1 MDDAIRERLK
11 PADNTTH
18 AIQLAMVSLHQEQRA
33 AAERLAGLA
42 AEKDELKRTGAH
54 ALAKQREADQ
64 AAIEAHLRELE
75 AIGEV
80 LDRQYDEALCIA
92 AGEAAKAK
100 VGEAQAAIEKFNLW
114 LAKHYEK
121 AARTIAEGIALERE
135 ALAHR
140 DALQRFNA
148 ASAALP
154 PLSQVYVGVE
164 ARNLSSLCRL
174 PAIQPGQPLHWGM

>member
-64 AAIEAHLRELE
+64 AAIEAHIRELE
-75 AIGEV
+75 A
-80 LDRQYDEALCIA
+80 
-92 AGEAAKAK
+92 
-100 VGEAQAAIEKFNLW
+100 VGEDLRSPIRRGALHCSRRGREGPSRRGAGRYQPIQC
-114 LAKHYEK
+114 LA
-121 AARTIAEGIALERE
+121 
-135 ALAHR
+135 
-140 DALQRFNA
+140 
-148 ASAALP
+148 
-154 PLSQVYVGVE
+154 
-164 ARNLSSLCRL
+164 C
-174 PAIQPGQPLHWGM
+174 

>member
-64 AAIEAHLRELE
+64 AAIEAHIRELE
-75 AIGEV
+75 AVGED
-80 LDRQYDEALCIA
+80 LDRAL
-92 AGEAAKAK
+92 
-100 VGEAQAAIEKFNLW
+100 
-114 LAKHYEK
+114 
-121 AARTIAEGIALERE
+121 
-135 ALAHR
+135 
-140 DALQRFNA
+140 
-148 ASAALP
+148 
-154 PLSQVYVGVE
+154 
-164 ARNLSSLCRL
+164 
-174 PAIQPGQPLHWGM
+174 